1 MSNMYC
7 KDNANFRKFVGE
19 NVELLVDSV
28 DALDIG
34 LDALDGGLSALGD
47 DLETLASGM
56 ELVKAFLLEEAD
68 WSELDANLIPEN
80 IKVGVEIFG
89 VTGTF
94 TDDADATASDIVKDK
109 TAYVNG
115 DLVTGT
121 LEQ

>member
-19 NVELLVDSV
+19 NVELLVGSA
-28 DALDIG
+28 DALDSG
-34 LDALDGGLSALGD
+34 LGALGD

-68 WSELDANLIPEN
+68 WSELDANLAPEN

-115 DLVTGT
+115 ELVTGT